1 MRIGRERRR
10 AIRLIR
16 KLDLPEL
23 PVLKDV
29 VDSVA
34 RARGRPV
41 EVTHR
46 RLPSGLTGFCAQ
58 LPHRDVIVIGDSAS
72 PLNRILTS
80 CHELVHLWR
89 GHTPTQD
96 ALFDRATVRTLLP
109 GIHPDVVRGVLMGR
123 SHYGSPQE
131 REAEVVATQ
140 LVTMLD
146 LRADQIGN
154 AQLAASLAHRRTGV

>member
-1 MRIGRERRR
+1 M
-10 AIRLIR
+10 
-16 KLDLPEL
+16 
-23 PVLKDV
+23 
-29 VDSVA
+29 A
-34 RARGRPV
+34 RARDRPV
-41 EVTHR
+41 EVAYR

-58 LPHRDVIVIGDSAS
+58 LAHRDVIVIGDSAS
-72 PLNRILTS
+72 PLNRILTG

-89 GHTPTQD
+89 GHTPTPG
-96 ALFDRATVRTLLP
+96 ALFDSATARTLLP
-109 GIHPDVVRGVLMGR
+109 GIRPDVVRGVLMGR
-123 SHYGSPQE
+123 SHYGAPLE

>member
-1 MRIGRERRR
+1 M
-10 AIRLIR
+10 
-16 KLDLPEL
+16 
-23 PVLKDV
+23 
-29 VDSVA
+29 A
-34 RARGRPV
+34 RARDRPV
-41 EVTHR
+41 EVAYR

-58 LPHRDVIVIGDSAS
+58 LTHRDVIVIGDSAS
-72 PLNRILTS
+72 PLNRILTG

-89 GHTPTQD
+89 GHTPTPG
-96 ALFDRATVRTLLP
+96 ALFDSATARTLLP
-109 GIHPDVVRGVLMGR
+109 GIRPDVVRGVLMGR
-123 SHYGSPQE
+123 SHYGAPLE